1 MGHLGRSEKAR
12 PVPCRASLRSGSH
25 LSERSRQRIA
35 LVTDGL
41 FDSYQIDLRQAFER
55 VALREGFD
63 LIIVMG
69 RCPGDPDPVERV
81 QNVLYDWITPQSVD
95 GVVLLSGVLVN
106 FLGTGAVEALLKRLG
121 SLPKVSIGVEMLQVP
136 SVTVDNR
143 TGMRLATE
151 HLLRAHDC
159 RRIAYLAG
167 PPDNQEVKAR
177 LEGYRYALEAH
188 LLPFDE
194 RLVEYGPFS
203 LASGAACME
212 AILARGEKFEAVI
225 AANDIMALGAQ
236 QVLTARRQV
245 PGHVPLLGFDDS
257 PLATPSHLS
266 SVAQPF
272 NQLALQALK
281 ALQDA
286 ISRRVARHVALSPR
300 LALRNSCG
308 CTDAGLRSRL
318 PALDGLDA
326 RVYLA
331 KHRPALIKFLRDAN
345 GASFEW
351 WSTRVETLLSSI
363 EGALRGHEEKFLE
376 TLHTL
381 AIEAYT
387 DGVPVEQIGRN
398 ISHLQRHLA
407 QGKGNSSGQV
417 HVERPSSHGKGNS
430 GIQLQLERSWGCALS
445 RVAATIGQVES
456 KKRFDALKRSAALR
470 QTSLRLWSANDEREL
485 ATQLGSDLPKA
496 GVRFA
501 YLGLLDDQSPEH
513 CQPFLQLGP
522 NGAVS
527 LGGPLH
533 PVEQLVPAGFG
544 DAGAPSTLLVAIIN
558 SGSSVRGILACD
570 GGVDSFVFEQL
581 RIEIGAAL
589 ELISARRAISNE
601 RAAASA
607 PRSVGVSLPGAYATP
622 NDIES
627 DAVFG
632 EAHYASRSTRPSAPA
647 AAPRR

>member
-1 MGHLGRSEKAR
+1 M
-12 PVPCRASLRSGSH
+12 
-25 LSERSRQRIA
+25 
-35 LVTDGL
+35 

-63 LIIVMG
+63 LVVVMG

-106 FLGTGAVEALLKRLG
+106 FLGTAAVDALIARLG
-121 SLPKVSIGVEMLQVP
+121 SVPKVSIGVEMLQVP

-151 HLLRAHDC
+151 HLLRVHDC

-203 LASGAACME
+203 LASGMACME

-225 AANDIMALGAQ
+225 AANDVMALGAQ

-272 NQLALQALK
+272 NQLAVQALK

-286 ISRRVARHVALSPR
+286 LNGRVARHVALSPR

-318 PALDGLDA
+318 PALEGLDA

-331 KHRPALIKFLRDAN
+331 KNRPALIKFLRDAN

-351 WSTRVETLLSSI
+351 WSSRVERLMVGI
-363 EGALRGHEEKFLE
+363 EGALRGQEEKFLE
-376 TLHTL
+376 TLHGL
-381 AIEAYT
+381 AIEAYAE
-387 DGVPVEQIGRN
+387 GVPIEQIGRN
-398 ISHLQRHLA
+398 ISHLQRHLS

-417 HVERPSSHGKGNS
+417 HFDRPSSAGRGNS
-430 GIQLQLERSWGCALS
+430 GVQLQLERSWGCALS
-445 RVAATIGQVES
+445 QVAATLGQIES
-456 KKRFDALKRSAALR
+456 KKRFDALKSSAALR
-470 QTSLRLWSANDEREL
+470 QTSLRLWTASDEREL
-485 ATQLGSDLPKA
+485 ATQLAGDLPKI

-501 YLGLLDDQSPEH
+501 YLGILNDDSPEL

-522 NGAVS
+522 TGAVS

-533 PVEQLVPAGFG
+533 PVEQLLPAGF
-544 DAGAPSTLLVAIIN
+544 AEAAAPTTLLVAVIN
-558 SGSSVRGILACD
+558 SGQRVRGILACD
-570 GGVDSFVFEQL
+570 GGIDTFVFERL

-589 ELISARRAISNE
+589 ELISARRSLASE
-601 RAAASA
+601 RAAVSA
-607 PRSVGVSLPGAYATP
+607 PQSAEVSLPGAFATP
-622 NDIES
+622 HDLES
-627 DAVFG
+627 DLFG
-632 EAHYASRSTRPSAPA
+632 EARYARRSTRPSAPI